1 MKSPKFALLWE
12 RNPERN
18 LYKFPFGAPSSCTIG
33 MKLIQLPVDP
43 LFCETNGTF
52 SIQPSKQLY
61 RDRDEASI
69 YHCRV
74 RTKISHILRSVLV
87 QDSLSSRCL
96 ASSWSLMST
105 GELTEQPDEMLSKG
119 LGGGRGG
126 GGTCHGRAFR
136 PRGELQYFSSL
147 HATETRIRC
156 CWIGIVA
163 RVQIYLSMH

>member
-33 MKLIQLPVDP
+33 MKLIKLPIDP

-96 ASSWSLMST
+96 ASSWSLMGT

-119 LGGGRGG
+119 LGGGRG